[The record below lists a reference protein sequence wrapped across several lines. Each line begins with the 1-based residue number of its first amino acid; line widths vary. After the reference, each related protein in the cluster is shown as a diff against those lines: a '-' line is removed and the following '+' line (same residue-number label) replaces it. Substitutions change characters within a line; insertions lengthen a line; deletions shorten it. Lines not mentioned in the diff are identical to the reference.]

1 MEDYDGP
8 NAKGGDF
15 PDNVNARYVTV
26 TSGDPSKGWAPTSGL
41 CRITRTNRYGLDDAS
56 AQYTLRAN
64 EVILD
69 HVDLDMSKITAITS
83 KANGAHAP
91 YLTLANCNVA
101 DPYGPTGP
109 LNGSFL
115 IPNSSITI
123 QTVFSPIQAVSS
135 GQWWS
140 VRRQP
145 KSPRRRHVPQRHD
158 VKLVGRLL
166 FHHKE

>member
-69 HVDLDMSKITAITS
+69 HVDLDMSKMTAITS

-109 LNGSFL
+109 LNGSFSYSEF
-115 IPNSSITI
+115 IDNNSDS
-123 QTVFSPIQAVSS
+123 FFAYSS
-135 GQWWS
+135 G
-140 VRRQP
+140 V
-145 KSPRRRHVPQRHD
+145 
-158 VKLVGRLL
+158 VGAMV
-166 FHHKE
+166 ECATATQITAAASCTATT